1 MYVRNEHFI
10 LRMLYY
16 EHFTILYFRS
26 SYASNRN
33 PYGRSITPTPN
44 QTFGSRATTPTPPRP
59 STSTPRATS
68 TPKAPT
74 PNRSGR
80 LTPGSAGTG
89 RTTPTLSGRTTP
101 TAPGMAN
108 GPRRLP
114 TTPKTRTAPR

>member
-1 MYVRNEHFI
+1 MKVI
-10 LRMLYY
+10 LLSMI
-16 EHFTILYFRS
+16 FCRS

-44 QTFGSRATTPTPPRP
+44 QTYGSRSTTPTPPRP
-59 STSTPRATS
+59 SMSTPRATS

-80 LTPGSAGTG
+80 ITPSGTG

-101 TAPGMAN
+101 TSLSN

-114 TTPKTRTAPR
+114 TTPKPKTTPR